1 METPLPND
9 SSKASLSPPVGGR
22 LRSFRR
28 DWLTNKCSQNVLNII
43 TNGYVLPFRSK
54 PNLIRFPLILS
65 EYKAQQK
72 DQALAT
78 CIQSLLS
85 KNAIERVDNVKSLG
99 FYSRLFLVPKPH
111 QRWRPVIDLSR
122 LNTFLHVEKFKMETP
137 ESIRTSLIPGEWVA
151 SIDLSDAYLH
161 IPIHPSSR
169 KYLRFCYK
177 AQVFQFTSLPFGL
190 ATAPQV
196 FTMIVKEVKLMALSR
211 GLRIHQYLDDWLI
224 RSQSQEE
231 AQVNTQAVVELTQ
244 SGKIRT
250 ETYTGV
256 LVRGLRIPPRF
267 SPCKTH
273 SREMVQTSGFDPTTQ
288 VKTCFDCKMFDVSN
302 WVASLN
308 GENGPGGTPSHEAL
322 SVSPQG
328 ALEISSSAGQ
338 PPSLDR
344 SHCSPPR
351 LVAKSLQCD
360 ERCRPSSQ
368 RPQYP
373 TLYRRLKR
381 RLGRSLRPK
390 FYQGSVVRSG
400 KKASHKCPRIEGGLP
415 GPSRLQGPVPE
426 SNSVGCDGQ
435 LNSGSLHQQTRRN
448 TLGRDV
454 CSPVEDHDLVPSLSH
469 NIESQAHSRVP
480 ECDGRPPI
488 QVQPSAVNRMVS
500 APTGLQTDLPEV
512 VHTSCRLICHSPEP
526 QTPSIRVSYPRPKGL
541 GHRCSEHKLDQPHSI
556 CVPSYGSPS
565 QGDPKDQAMPVPDH
579 RNSPRL
585 ARDALVLGPSAA
597 LNRDPT
603 ATPSVNNPTQT
614 VPQAGVPQQPPAPEP
629 PRLVS
634 RSGQLQ
640 EQGFSVE
647 VAERIAAPQRSS
659 TRTIYKSK
667 WALFEKWCR
676 ENSVDFSTPSVKQ
689 ISDFFMYLYQDLNRR
704 PSTIDGYRTA
714 IVDTLGPTAQHIA
727 HNADLHRLLSSF
739 HRDRPKS
746 SRNLPKWNLSV
757 VLNELTKAPFEPM
770 KDTDLKHLTLK
781 TAFLL
786 ALASGKRRSEIHAWV
801 ANKVSNLGQWEK
813 VALFPSSDFIA
824 KNQLAREGSQSVSP
838 VTIPALTTIVDRQF
852 KEDRTLCPV
861 RALRFYLD
869 RTEDLRGSRSLLFI
883 SFKKGHT
890 SDIRPATLSSW
901 LKQTILLCYKQADQQ
916 ALDLV
921 QVKAHDIRAFAASK
935 AFYGGVSVDQI
946 MQACH
951 WKAHNT
957 FTNFYLKDLTWS
969 DTDNNLYLGP
979 VVAAQQVLDPSPQ
992 TSCPRK
998 EKRGGGTSATTKS
1011 SGVFPRI

>member
-1 METPLPND
+1 MFSKRVKHYHQWLRSAIPFKAKLDQIPSDSIRVQGPTKRPSLGHLYPVSLVKERHRKGGKRKISRVLQSPVPSTQASPKVEASHRLKQAQHFSPGRKVQNGNPGVHPDFPGPRGVGIVDRPVGRIPSHPHPSQLKEVPKVLLQGPGVPVHLPT
-9 SSKASLSPPVGGR
+9 LRTGHSPPGLYDDRKGSETNGPLKRTQNSPIPGR
-22 LRSFRR
+22 LA
-28 DWLTNKCSQNVLNII
+28 DQVPVPGGI
-43 TNGYVLPFRSK
+43 SK
-54 PNLIRFPLILS
+54 G
-65 EYKAQQK
+65 Q
-72 DQALAT
+72 T
-78 CIQSLLS
+78 
-85 KNAIERVDNVKSLG
+85 G
-99 FYSRLFLVPKPH
+99 
-111 QRWRPVIDLSR
+111 
-122 LNTFLHVEKFKMETP
+122 
-137 ESIRTSLIPGEWVA
+137 
-151 SIDLSDAYLH
+151 
-161 IPIHPSSR
+161 SSR
-169 KYLRFCYK
+169 PNPIL
-177 AQVFQFTSLPFGL
+177 GL
-190 ATAPQV
+190 DNQP
-196 FTMIVKEVKLMALSR
+196 
-211 GLRIHQYLDDWLI
+211 
-224 RSQSQEE
+224 
-231 AQVNTQAVVELTQ
+231 
-244 SGKIRT
+244 GKIRT
-250 ETYTGV
+250 ETYSGV
-256 LVRGLRIPPRF
+256 FVRGLRIPPRF

-273 SREMVQTSGFDPTTQ
+273 SQEMAQTSGFDPTTQ

-322 SVSPQG
+322 SVSSQG
-328 ALEISSSAGQ
+328 ALEISSVAGQ

-344 SHCSPPR
+344 SHCSSPR
-351 LVAKSLQCD
+351 LVAKSLKCD
-360 ERCRPSSQ
+360 ERRRPSSQ
-368 RPQYP
+368 GPQYP

-381 RLGRSLRPK
+381 RLGRSLRSK
-390 FYQGSVVRSG
+390 FYKRAVVRAG
-400 KKASHKCPRIEGGLP
+400 KKATHKCPGIEGGLP

-426 SNSVGCDGQ
+426 SNSVSCDGQ
-435 LNSGSLHQQTRRN
+435 LNSGSLYQQARGN
-448 TLGRDV
+448 SLSRDV
-454 CSPVEDHDLVPSLSH
+454 RSPVENHDLVASLPY
-469 NIESQAHSRVP
+469 NIESQAHSRVS

-488 QVQPSAVNRMVS
+488 QVQPSAVNRMVP
-500 APTGLQTDLPEV
+500 APSGLQANLPKV
-512 VHTSCRLICHSPEP
+512 VHPSCRLIRYSPES
-526 QTPSIRVSYPRPKGL
+526 QTPSICVSYPRPKGL
-541 GHRCSEHKLDQPHSI
+541 EHRCSEHKLDQPHGLRL
-556 CVPSYGSPS
+556 PSYGSPS
-565 QGDPKDQAMPVPDH
+565 QGDPKDQAMPLPDH
-579 RNSPRL
+579 RDSPRL

-603 ATPSVNNPTQT
+603 TTPSVNDPTQT
-614 VPQAGVPQQPPAPEP
+614 VPQLCIPQQSTTAEP

-659 TRTIYKSK
+659 TRTIYRSK

-689 ISDFFMYLYQDLNRR
+689 ISDFFMYLYQDLNRH

-770 KDTDLKHLTLK
+770 KDSDLKHLTLK

-801 ANKVSNLGQWEK
+801 ANKVANLGQWEK

-869 RTEDLRGSRSLLFI
+869 RTKDLRGSRSLLFI

-969 DTDNNLYLGP
+969 DTDNNMYLGP
-979 VVAAQQVLDPSPQ
+979 IVVAQQVLDPSPQ

-998 EKRGGGTSATTKS
+998 DKRGGGAHPLQPSLQESLPGSRYSFTFKMLRVRSFYFS
-1011 SGVFPRI
+1011 IIR